1 MEAFFLVLFL
11 TGVALA
17 ALSVLAGLGHIGVH
31 MTHVHTTHLPTLH
44 LGGSHTGDI
53 APVNATTITAFLA
66 WFGGF
71 GYILASSTSFSA
83 LLVVPLAAL
92 AGTFGASLVALFLIR
107 VLLPGQT
114 PALRPE
120 DYRIEGTLGRL
131 TIPIGPGGTGEVVY
145 DKRGVTRSNGARSA
159 DGTPLPRGTEVV
171 ILRYERGM
179 AYVEPLDQ
187 LLAAH
192 TPRGAERP

>member
-17 ALSVLAGLGHIGVH
+17 ALSVLSGLGHLGVH
-31 MTHVHTTHLPTLH
+31 IPHVHTTHLPNLH
-44 LGGSHTGDI
+44 LGSSHTGDM

-71 GYILASSTSFSA
+71 GYILASATTLSA
-83 LLVVPLAAL
+83 LLILPLAAL
-92 AGTFGASLVALFLIR
+92 AGAFGASLVALFLLR

-120 DYRIEGTLGRL
+120 DYRIEGTLGRV
-131 TIPIGPGGTGEVVY
+131 TVPIRSGGTGEVVY
-145 DKRGVTRSNGARSA
+145 DKLGVTQSNGARSA

-171 ILRYERGM
+171 VLRYERGM
-179 AYVEPLDQ
+179 TYVEPL
-187 LLAAH
+187 ARIIHRA
-192 TPRGAERP
+192 G

>member
-1 MEAFFLVLFL
+1 MEAYFLVLFL

-17 ALSVLAGLGHIGVH
+17 VLSVLAGLGHIGFH
-31 MTHVHTTHLPTLH
+31 MPHVHTTHLPNLH
-44 LGGSHTGDI
+44 LGGTHTGDI

-66 WFGGF
+66 WFGGL
-71 GYILASSTSFSA
+71 GYILASSTPLSA

-92 AGTFGASLVALFLIR
+92 AGAFGASLVALFLIR

-114 PALRPE
+114 PVLRPE

-131 TIPIGPGGTGEVVY
+131 TVPIGPGGTGEVVY

-159 DGTPLPRGTEVV
+159 DGTPSPRGTEVV

>member
-17 ALSVLAGLGHIGVH
+17 VLSVLAGLGHIGVH
-31 MTHVHTTHLPTLH
+31 MPHLQQAHLPNLH

-66 WFGGF
+66 WCGGIGF
-71 GYILASSTSFSA
+71 ILTSA
-83 LLVVPLAAL
+83 TNLPVLLIVPLAAL
-92 AGTFGASLVALFLIR
+92 AGTFGASLVAFFLIR

-114 PALRPE
+114 LALRPE

-131 TIPIGPGGTGEVVY
+131 TMPIGPGGTGEVVY

-192 TPRGAERP
+192 TPLGAERL